1 MNTAINHPMLEAF
14 VNIAPV
20 LNDLVPDDITIGIC
34 DTEKFLLSV
43 PGKTFSLG
51 ITPGTPLQPND
62 AITNAINQK
71 KAVRVYVP
79 EEVFGFPIIAS
90 AIPLFDENRNVIGGV
105 GLGVSME
112 QYNILFGVATKLSEA
127 VEQVTA
133 TIQELAAST
142 SVLSESM
149 NTISEQSNNV
159 LESVSDIEK
168 VANMVR
174 GISDKTN
181 ILGLNA
187 SIEAARAGEFG
198 KGFSV
203 VANEIR
209 KLAGDSKNHTE
220 GISASVSN
228 IDQLIH
234 KLNSSISTINSETE
248 NQSAVS
254 EELSA
259 TMVEISAN
267 AKELADIAEKS
278 LKG

>member
-1 MNTAINHPMLEAF
+1 MTE
-14 VNIAPV
+14 
-20 LNDLVPDDITIGIC
+20 DITIGIC

-51 ITPGTPLQPND
+51 IEPGFPLQPND
-62 AITNAINQK
+62 AITKAIQK
-71 KAVRVYVP
+71 RAPVREYVP
-79 EEVFGFPIIAS
+79 EEVFGFPIVAN
-90 AIPLFDENRNVIGGV
+90 AIPIFDDSGRVVGGI
-105 GLGVSME
+105 GLGTSME
-112 QYNILFGVATKLSEA
+112 QYNTLFAVASKLSGA

-142 SVLSESM
+142 TVLSENM
-149 NTISEQSNNV
+149 NTIAEQSNNV

-174 GISDKTN
+174 NISDNTN

-187 SIEAARAGEFG
+187 AIEAARAGEYG
-198 KGFSV
+198 RGFTV

-209 KLAGDSKNHTE
+209 KLAGNSKEYTDVIRDSVN
-220 GISASVSN
+220 N
-228 IDQLIH
+228 IDKLIN
-234 KLNSSISTINSETE
+234 KLNASISTINSETE

-259 TMVEISAN
+259 TMLEISSN
-267 AKELADIAEKS
+267 AKELADIAERS
-278 LKG
+278 LKGN